1 MNNPLIEEVRAAR
14 AARAESLDYD
24 PHKIAEWARN
34 AHAERQEMLKS
45 KISNKASHAT
55 ADPPRVGRGE
65 EITHISQESTSAA
78 GQR

>member
-14 AARAESLDYD
+14 AARAEALDYD

-45 KISNKASHAT
+45 TIPNKSEQMTPGKPSHKISAS
-55 ADPPRVGRGE
+55 PRP
-65 EITHISQESTSAA
+65 ACP
-78 GQR
+78 

>member
-34 AHAERQEMLKS
+34 AHAERQELLKS
-45 KISNKASHAT
+45 KIPNKSEQAI
-55 ADPPRVGRGE
+55 PRKPSDQAGL
-65 EITHISQESTSAA
+65 STGAPVL
-78 GQR
+78 

>member
-34 AHAERQEMLKS
+34 AHAERQKLLKS
-45 KISNKASHAT
+45 KKPDQATPGKAPDEVALCT
-55 ADPPRVGRGE
+55 GG
-65 EITHISQESTSAA
+65 TSIEA
-78 GQR
+78 R

>member
-34 AHAERQEMLKS
+34 AHAERQELLKS
-45 KISNKASHAT
+45 KIPNKPEQAMPREQSDQAGLAT
-55 ADPPRVGRGE
+55 GAPVL
-65 EITHISQESTSAA
+65 
-78 GQR
+78 